1 MLFAPVSNYIPDDSI
16 WRLSL
21 LQWEAHCQCI
31 PEIDDKLVEKAFE
44 LFDKIRGEMQALTVQ
59 NRQQTAELQAKL
71 VQGTGLSAD
80 EFKPLTLFRI
90 FKMGYRWV

>member
-1 MLFAPVSNYIPDDSI
+1 
-16 WRLSL
+16 
-21 LQWEAHCQCI
+21 
-31 PEIDDKLVEKAFE
+31 
-44 LFDKIRGEMQALTVQ
+44 MQALTVQ
-59 NRQQTAELQAKL
+59 NRQQTAELEAKL